1 MVSQQVR
8 VVQLRY
14 LQKREQYRVVKS
26 HLASFKEGKGL
37 TSLQSLLLPRAFPLL
52 FHPCLDLFFPLL
64 LLDTL
69 LVVPA
74 ETKGDQAE
82 GGQIRTKT
90 HRDQGKQFCSA

>member
-8 VVQLRY
+8 VAQLRY
-14 LQKREQYRVVKS
+14 LQKREQYLVVRS
-26 HLASFKEGKGL
+26 HLESFKEGMGL

-52 FHPCLDLFFPLL
+52 FYPCLALFFPLL
-64 LLDTL
+64 LLDIL

-82 GGQIRTKT
+82 DGQICTKA